1 MSTAESS
8 TQRRRSTMRGGRYRD
23 CGQRIVGKFDPIES
37 PQMGF
42 TGGRKTKTRRDETRR
57 VDISGSAC
65 TRANS
70 RDLWRTD
77 APLNIDF
84 SISPILDTPANI
96 ADRWWHS
103 MVAPN
108 LSRLSYTSTD
118 FFKLIP
124 LRRERSSESFG
135 EIRYRLSSF
144 LSNARFFSFFVD

>member
-1 MSTAESS
+1 MWTENRWQVRSDRITAD
-8 TQRRRSTMRGGRYRD
+8 GFHGREED
-23 CGQRIVGKFDPIES
+23 E
-37 PQMGF
+37 
-42 TGGRKTKTRRDETRR
+42 DETRR

-84 SISPILDTPANI
+84 SIFPILDIPANI

-103 MVAPN
+103 IAPN

-144 LSNARFFSFFVD
+144 LSNARFFSFFRRLDFSKKQSRLKSVNARKMYRER